1 MPLFADPL
9 HDEFAAWA
17 TGYITTGGADYGE
30 IVAIAEAFPD
40 GGDDAAFYDA
50 WAGAASRHEE
60 LADDAERAGHLFSAR
75 GHLLRAAAFYGVAI
89 HVVYGKPVDPRMLSG
104 FNKLTAAFERSL
116 LLASPPAERLTVE
129 FDGYHLPTWFVPAV
143 VSEPGKPRPLVIV
156 INGYDATMADAYLG
170 LGKAASERGYHVV
183 LFDGPGQGALLV
195 NEGIAMVSEWERVV
209 SAVVD
214 AVIDRDDVDQ
224 DRIALHGWSLG
235 GHLAPRAATGEHR
248 LAAVVAD
255 PALWGV
261 LDGMRGL
268 VGALGFPELADD
280 LPELPDDAAAK
291 MTEIIS
297 NNRGLEWKL
306 IKRGFWVNG
315 ADDLRGYLQA
325 VEPFTL
331 TGRAAEIRCP
341 VLGTAAEGDP
351 LASGAK
357 DLLDRLSC
365 PTTLLSF
372 TAAQGAGGHCEMQN
386 RWALNSKV
394 LDWLDDTLA

>member
-40 GGDDAAFYDA
+40 GGDDAAFYEA
-50 WAGAASRHEE
+50 WAGAAARHAE
-60 LADDAERAGHLFSAR
+60 LADEAERAGRTASAR

-89 HVVYGKPVDPRMLSG
+89 HIVYGKPVDARMVSG
-104 FNKLTAAFERSL
+104 FDRLTAAFERSL
-116 LLASPPAERLTVE
+116 LLEPSGTERLTVP
-129 FDGYHLPTWFVPAV
+129 FDSHHLPTWFVPAED
-143 VSEPGKPRPLVIV
+143 SQPGERRPLVIV
-156 INGYDATMADAYLG
+156 NNGYDATMADAYLG
-170 LGKAASERGYHVV
+170 LGKTARERGYHVV
-183 LFDGPGQGALLV
+183 LFDGPGQGELLV
-195 NEGIAMVSEWERVV
+195 KEGVAMVPDWERVV

-214 AVIDRDDVDQ
+214 AVIDRDDVDGN
-224 DRIALHGWSLG
+224 RIALHGWSLG

-261 LDGMRGL
+261 LDGMHGL
-268 VGALGFPELADD
+268 VAALGFPELAAE
-280 LPELPDDAAAK
+280 LPDLPDDAAAK
-291 MTEIIS
+291 MTEIIAG
-297 NNRGLEWKL
+297 NRSLEWKL
-306 IKRGFWVNG
+306 VKRGFWVNG
-315 ADDLRGYLQA
+315 ADDLQGYLKA

-331 TGRAAEIRCP
+331 DGRADEIRCP
-341 VLGTAAEGDP
+341 VLATAAEGDP
-351 LASGAK
+351 LAAGVETFV
-357 DLLDRLSC
+357 DQLRC

-372 TAAQGAGGHCEMQN
+372 TSAQGAGGHCEMQN
-386 RWALNSKV
+386 RWLVNSEI

>member
-17 TGYITTGGADYGE
+17 TGYITAGGADYGE
-30 IVAIAEAFPD
+30 ILAIAEAFPD
-40 GGDDAAFYDA
+40 DGDDAAFYDA
-50 WAGAASRHEE
+50 WAGAAARHEE
-60 LADDAERAGHLFSAR
+60 LADEAERAGHPLTAR
-75 GHLLRAAAFYGVAI
+75 GHLLRAAAYYGVAI
-89 HVVYGKPVDPRMLSG
+89 HVVYGKPVDPRMHSS
-104 FNKLTAAFERSL
+104 FNRLTAAFERAL
-116 LLASPPAERLTVE
+116 QLGSPRAERLVVP

-143 VSEPGKPRPLVIV
+143 GSQPGEPRPIVIV
-156 INGYDATMADAYLG
+156 NNGYDATMADAYLG
-170 LGKAASERGYHVV
+170 LGKAATERGYHIV

-195 NEGIAMVSEWERVV
+195 NEGIAMIPEWERVV
-209 SAVVD
+209 TAVVD
-214 AVIDRDDVDQ
+214 AVIDRDDVDES
-224 DRIALHGWSLG
+224 RIALHGWSLG

-268 VGALGFPELADD
+268 VAALGFPELADG
-280 LPELPDDAAAK
+280 LPELPPDAAVT
-291 MTEIIS
+291 MTDAIAA
-297 NNRGLEWKL
+297 NRGLEWKL

-315 ADDLRGYLQA
+315 VDDLRSYLQA

-331 TGRAAEIRCP
+331 TGRAQEIRCP

-351 LASGAK
+351 LASGARE
-357 DLLDRLSC
+357 LLDQLSC

-372 TAAQGAGGHCEMQN
+372 TAAEGAGRHCEMQN
-386 RWALNSKV
+386 RWLLNSKV